1 MLDFQCALRLPIFT
15 SEVSFGMNDCNLKER
30 LKKLMIKDSWVR
42 MLAEVAMTLTSIHT
56 EELEPI
62 SAEKSLL

>member
-1 MLDFQCALRLPIFT
+1 MLDFQCAPRLPIFT

-42 MLAEVAMTLTSIHT
+42 MLAEVDMTLTSIHT